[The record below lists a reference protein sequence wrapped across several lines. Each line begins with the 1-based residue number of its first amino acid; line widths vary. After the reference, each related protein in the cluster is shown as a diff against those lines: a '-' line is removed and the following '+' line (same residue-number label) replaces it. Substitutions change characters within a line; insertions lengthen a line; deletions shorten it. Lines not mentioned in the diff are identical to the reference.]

1 MARRKNEAGAE
12 NLYRRGDVWW
22 VRFTKDGQE
31 IRKSTEQRTL
41 HDARRV
47 RDEIKHAV
55 KAVGSA
61 RTFAEMVE
69 TYFEREGSAV
79 RFSSAD
85 RYRVSAKALL
95 PTFGAVPI
103 HEISRGMI
111 ADFIARR
118 RKEEVSDATIRR
130 DLAALHVMLN
140 SAVSWEWLDA
150 NPVARVK
157 TRGLKE
163 TQRTR
168 FLTEKEWQRL
178 SAKCEPELRAICTI
192 AVEAGLRLGEIL
204 SLTWGDIDARR
215 MEISVRDGK
224 TGSRTVP
231 MSEACLAAIK
241 SRGSGRG
248 LVFWKDGPTGPEPL
262 KVIRVSQRFSAVA
275 AKVNLSDVRFH
286 DLRHTFASWKVQQ
299 GHDLYRIQRILGH
312 KGPQMTQRYAQLRT
326 EDLHSVVGTKSG
338 TDATQFSRKVPVN
351 TGKVKARRK

>member
-1 MARRKNEAGAE
+1 
-12 NLYRRGDVWW
+12 
-22 VRFTKDGQE
+22 
-31 IRKSTEQRTL
+31 
-41 HDARRV
+41 
-47 RDEIKHAV
+47 
-55 KAVGSA
+55 
-61 RTFAEMVE
+61 MVD
-69 TYFEREGSAV
+69 TYFEREGPSI
-79 RFSSAD
+79 RFSTAD

-118 RKEEVSDATIRR
+118 RKEEVADATIRR

-140 SAVSWEWLDA
+140 SAVAWEWLDA

-168 FLTEKEWQRL
+168 FLTAKEWQRL
-178 SAKCEPELRAICTI
+178 SAECNPELLAICTV

-204 SLTWGDIDARR
+204 ALTWGDIDARR
-215 MEISVRDGK
+215 MEIRVRDGK
-224 TGSRTVP
+224 TGGRTVP
-231 MSEACLAAIK
+231 VSEVCLAALK
-241 SRGSGRG
+241 SRKTGRG
-248 LVFWKDGPTGPEPL
+248 LVFWREGATGPEPL
-262 KVIRVSQRFSAVA
+262 KVIRVSQRFSAA
-275 AKVNLSDVRFH
+275 ARRAKLPDVRFH

-326 EDLHSVVGTKSG
+326 EDLQSVVGTKNG
-338 TDATQFSRKVPVN
+338 TDATQLSRKVPVKH
-351 TGKVKARRK
+351 GKVRRRKK